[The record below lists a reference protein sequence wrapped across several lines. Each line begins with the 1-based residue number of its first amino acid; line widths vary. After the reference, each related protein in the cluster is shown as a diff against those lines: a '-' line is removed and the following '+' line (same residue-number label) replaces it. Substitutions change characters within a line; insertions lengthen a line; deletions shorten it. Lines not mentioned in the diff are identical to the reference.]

1 MVSGEFAA
9 ATLLLRQA
17 AAALAWTGYSWGPLA
32 LIYLAQALGQQG
44 ESAAAA
50 EMLARAESHHGI
62 RTELYAPE
70 LALARA
76 WRLAAARDID
86 GALAA
91 AHDAAHIAER
101 SGQLTVAV
109 HALHEAVRLGDTH
122 AAEAIARVSNTIDC
136 VAGRLA
142 LAHGRALAAGDAAAL
157 EAVARELAELGMTCA
172 AADASAQAAM
182 AYAYRRDRKHEL
194 ESRARAA
201 ELRGGAS
208 TPVLEQVL
216 SPLPLTA
223 REREI
228 AVMVAE
234 GLSNKAIA
242 ERLFVSVRTIEGHIY
257 HACTK
262 LDVADRTM
270 LAHAVAAATSAMNSA
285 RRPCH
290 P

>member
-1 MVSGEFAA
+1 
-9 ATLLLRQA
+9 
-17 AAALAWTGYSWGPLA
+17 

-50 EMLARAESHHGI
+50 EMLARAESRHGMSS
-62 RTELYAPE
+62 ELYAPE

-76 WRLAAARDID
+76 WRLAAARDLD

-91 AHDAAHIAER
+91 ARDAANIAER
-101 SGQLTVAV
+101 SGQLAVAL

-122 AAEAIARVSNTIDC
+122 AADAIARVSDTVDC

-157 EAVARELAELGMTCA
+157 EVVARELAELGMTCA
-172 AADASAQAAM
+172 AADASAQAAI
-182 AYAYRRDRKHEL
+182 AYAHRHDHKHEL
-194 ESRARAA
+194 QSRARAA

-208 TPVLEQVL
+208 TPVLEQVVR
-216 SPLPLTA
+216 PLPLTG

-242 ERLFVSVRTIEGHIY
+242 ERLLVSVRTVEGHIY

-270 LAHAVAAATSAMNSA
+270 LGHAVAAAKSG
-285 RRPCH
+285 R
-290 P
+290 